1 MNKLVI
7 YAIAGRV
14 PDDAIPDQYQ
24 EKHIL
29 SYVKDFGMK

>member
-1 MNKLVI
+1 MMI

-14 PDDAIPDQYQ
+14 PDAMPDQYPNTF
-24 EKHIL
+24 L

>member
-24 EKHIL
+24 ESNTFYRMLKIL
-29 SYVKDFGMK
+29 E